1 MRTLSRF
8 PRSLSTRAAAL
19 TAAALIPASAV
30 ACSADP
36 EPAPI
41 TNTAEPRGGVD
52 LNDNADAVM
61 SEFEDQRQAL
71 GLPDEASPSFI
82 AITPGIV
89 LTGIDPGPTQRAYL
103 PPADY
108 NGEAAQWAALRAH
121 GVVPDIAPSTNG
133 EVQVLT
139 FCAPGTSMRNDDAE
153 VVRSTFGE
161 RAVDMPDGR
170 GVGVLIPA
178 SADQVIEG
186 LTNSL
191 PCE

>member
-8 PRSLSTRAAAL
+8 PQSVSTRAAAL
-19 TAAALIPASAV
+19 AAAALIPASAV

-36 EPAPI
+36 DPAPI

-71 GLPDEASPSFI
+71 GLPDEATASFI

-108 NGEAAQWAALRAH
+108 DGEDAQWAALRAQ

-133 EVQVLT
+133 EVLT
-139 FCAPGTSMRNDDAE
+139 FCAPGTSMRNDDADA
-153 VVRSTFGE
+153 VRSTFGE
-161 RAVDMPDGR
+161 RAVNMPDGS
-170 GVGVLIPA
+170 VGVLIPA

-186 LTNSL
+186 LTNTL